1 MDCKQKR
8 NAEKALKP
16 FPKNLTGL
24 LDETHQTQEE
34 LASVLS
40 KSRQAVSLYCNG
52 SEPDFETLVKIA
64 EHFSVSVD
72 WLIGVPNAPKQIN
85 SSRAS
90 VMKAYGISEAAAA
103 NLERCSKEYHYV
115 LDKLLSMDCFIS
127 VLSDLNTALNI
138 SLMSANYTD
147 EYTLLPPTPKKGQYT
162 GLPLKASA
170 GNLLRFH
177 INQAFSSLQKGFAQE
192 CKKARMMIEPTA
204 ENKNGKGEV

>member
-147 EYTLLPPTPKKGQYT
+147 EYTLLQHQRKGNTQ
-162 GLPLKASA
+162 GFHLKHQQETCFAFISIRPSHRYKRV
-170 GNLLRFH
+170 LLR
-177 INQAFSSLQKGFAQE
+177 NVRRRE
-192 CKKARMMIEPTA
+192 
-204 ENKNGKGEV
+204 